1 MNLED
6 ILLWEI
12 CGTQKDKC
20 YMIFY
25 ARSITAELKTHRRE
39 WWLPGL
45 GRWLNGERLVKG
57 YKVSV
62 KQEEQVLG
70 NLRYSVV
77 TIVNHSVLE
86 T

>member
-1 MNLED
+1 M
-6 ILLWEI
+6 
-12 CGTQKDKC
+12 
-20 YMIFY
+20 
-25 ARSITAELKTHRRE
+25 
-39 WWLPGL
+39 

-62 KQEEQVLG
+62 KQEEWVLG